1 MNSFDCWKKRYT
13 FIRLLLILLSL
24 SVCFRIGL
32 ICFSFCS
39 SISYSYSSS
48 IINFKKICNSA
59 LAGSFRFDLLKTN
72 IFFIA
77 LSFQQ
82 KPLLSIP
89 YLSLILFFQYLLL
102 HYLLLLPDISFVF
115 KLLKSRLIYLCN
127 FHIYFLTFD
136 DILFPFLTLRLLI
149 ELQNIMEIFLA
160 NNC

>member
-1 MNSFDCWKKRYT
+1 MNSFDCWKEGYT
-13 FIRLLLILLSL
+13 FIRLLILLMLSL
-24 SVCFRIGL
+24 CFRIGL
-32 ICFSFCS
+32 ICFSFYS
-39 SISYSYSSS
+39 SISCSYSSS

-59 LAGSFRFDLLKTN
+59 LAGSFRFYLLKTQ
-72 IFFIA
+72 IFFIVI
-77 LSFQQ
+77 SFQK

-102 HYLLLLPDISFVF
+102 HYFLLLPNSSFVF

-127 FHIYFLTFD
+127 FHISFLTLDNIF
-136 DILFPFLTLRLLI
+136 FPFLTLKLLI